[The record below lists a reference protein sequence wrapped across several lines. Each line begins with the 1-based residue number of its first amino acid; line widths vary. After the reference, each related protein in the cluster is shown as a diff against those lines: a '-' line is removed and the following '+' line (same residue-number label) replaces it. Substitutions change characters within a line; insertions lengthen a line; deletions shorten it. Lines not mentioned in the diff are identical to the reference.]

1 LTVRGPSVLVADD
14 DPAVRL
20 LLRRELT
27 AAGYRV
33 QAVEPSQRA
42 LRSITERQF
51 DLLILDIDAAAAGG
65 LEAIRIA
72 REMSTVP
79 ILALSVRADED
90 ATIEALEKGADDYV
104 RKPFGVKELLARVK
118 NVLRRRTREQGKP
131 ALLVTGDLEI
141 DLLYRRVRLRGQEV
155 HLPVKLYE
163 VLRVLA
169 EGVGRVRTREEI
181 LRAVWGARRAERIEY
196 LRSAIRELRR
206 KLEADPAHPRYIVTE
221 MGVGYRLELLS

>member
-51 DLLILDIDAAAAGG
+51 DLLILDIDAAAGG
-65 LEAIRIA
+65 PEAIRIA